1 MDEENQKRYGIK
13 AREWKRARFKTG
25 DMNSREY
32 ADTKKPLANF
42 RAIPQNQ
49 VVNRLRKEYSAWKQ
63 SLDDFELKAVK
74 KYTYNSNES
83 GRDKFYMRLN
93 AILRGDIPRDDRI
106 LRYANGISSA
116 IKKGVIPCDVI
127 CYRNMDTNPYSNLAV
142 GDIFVEE
149 QFVST
154 SVVESRALQKKCKL
168 MIYVPKGSKAA
179 YIESVSK
186 FPTQREVL
194 IDKGSIYRV
203 ISKKED
209 IIELEVI
216 P

>member
-1 MDEENQKRYGIK
+1 M
-13 AREWKRARFKTG
+13 
-25 DMNSREY
+25 
-32 ADTKKPLANF
+32 
-42 RAIPQNQ
+42 
-49 VVNRLRKEYSAWKQ
+49 
-63 SLDDFELKAVK
+63 
-74 KYTYNSNES
+74 
-83 GRDKFYMRLN
+83 
-93 AILRGDIPRDDRI
+93 LRGDIPRDDRI

-168 MIYVPKGSKAA
+168 VICVPKGSKAA